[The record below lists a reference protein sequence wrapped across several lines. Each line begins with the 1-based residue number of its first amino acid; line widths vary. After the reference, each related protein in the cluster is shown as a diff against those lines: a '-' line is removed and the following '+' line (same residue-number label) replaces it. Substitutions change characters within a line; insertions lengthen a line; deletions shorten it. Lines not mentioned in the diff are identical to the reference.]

1 MYYYY
6 YCALQN
12 FNNVSEMYDWR
23 NENPEEKKS
32 YLSPLHT
39 EKKTVYFFTLQS
51 NFYAV
56 LLRLKL

>member
-23 NENPEEKKS
+23 NGNPEGKK
-32 YLSPLHT
+32 LPKPLTHT
-39 EKKTVYFFTLQS
+39 QKKLYIS
-51 NFYAV
+51 
-56 LLRLKL
+56 LLYNLIFMQYY